1 MSAIETMSDFEVTA
15 VGGGDVSKS
24 EVLAV
29 GSAVV
34 GLGAVALAVVG
45 SPVLAPAVAVYTV
58 TSGVLALAA
67 AVQAMDE

>member
-1 MSAIETMSDFEVTA
+1 MNAIETMSDFEVTA

-34 GLGAVALAVVG
+34 GLGAVALAVVIVA
-45 SPVLAPAVAVYTV
+45 SVAVWV
-58 TSGVLALAA
+58 MRIVGMPVGFLPS
-67 AVQAMDE
+67 